1 MENALTADT
10 VHRVWMTTLVIYG
23 VVVLVVAL
31 LLTLIVREAR
41 RIKGGVAQIWNV
53 GQRIANNTIHIALL
67 DTTNHVAGQILGS
80 AKGIV
85 GATAAI
91 KAHAE
96 GCPGCPACVLGPGW
110 MR

>member
-1 MENALTADT
+1 MPDINAET
-10 VHRVWMTTLVIYG
+10 VQRMWIITLVIYG
-23 VVVLVVAL
+23 VVLLIVAL

-41 RIKGGVAQIWNV
+41 RIKAGVSEIWNV
-53 GQRIANNTIHIALL
+53 GQKIANNTVHIALL
-67 DTTNHVAGQILGS
+67 DRTNHVAAQLLQS
-80 AKGIV
+80 AKGVV

-96 GCPGCPACVLGPGW
+96 ECPGCPSCVLGPRW

>member
-1 MENALTADT
+1 MDELSAET
-10 VHRVWMTTLVIYG
+10 VQRVWITTLVVYF
-23 VVVLVVAL
+23 VVVAVVAV

-41 RIKGGVAQIWNV
+41 RILGGVAAIWTV

-67 DTTNHVAGQILGS
+67 NDTNLVAGQILGS
-80 AKGIV
+80 AGGVV

-96 GCPGCPACVLGPGW
+96 ECPQCPACVLGPRW
-110 MR
+110 L